1 MTFRL
6 LAWTG
11 PGGSVVAAEALK
23 CDPQSES
30 PRCRC
35 ADTLPMARER
45 KVQEEKAVWG
55 FAYQLTVITLG
66 QLATFPCATLISPR
80 GVFSRAESPASLLR
94 CSRSPRETFQWSP
107 SRLRPLCHICCFDV
121 TPHARGW
128 RGCICLWC
136 GNSIAWMFFG
146 PKKTQLLVALAFI
159 AEHVKG
165 LFLRFSVH
173 FNQCCCGSLQDFL
186 SYWLSQGTNTQ
197 WIFSI
202 TLYRINQQ
210 KILK

>member
-66 QLATFPCATLISPR
+66 QLATFPCATLISPS
-80 GVFSRAESPASLLR
+80 GSVQQSRISSIFVTMQPKPERNVSVEPIKIETSLSYML
-94 CSRSPRETFQWSP
+94 
-107 SRLRPLCHICCFDV
+107 
-121 TPHARGW
+121 
-128 RGCICLWC
+128 LWC
-136 GNSIAWMFFG
+136 YAARAG
-146 PKKTQLLVALAFI
+146 
-159 AEHVKG
+159 VKG
-165 LFLRFSVH
+165 VYMSLMWK
-173 FNQCCCGSLQDFL
+173 FNCVDVF
-186 SYWLSQGTNTQ
+186 
-197 WIFSI
+197 
-202 TLYRINQQ
+202 RA
-210 KILK
+210 